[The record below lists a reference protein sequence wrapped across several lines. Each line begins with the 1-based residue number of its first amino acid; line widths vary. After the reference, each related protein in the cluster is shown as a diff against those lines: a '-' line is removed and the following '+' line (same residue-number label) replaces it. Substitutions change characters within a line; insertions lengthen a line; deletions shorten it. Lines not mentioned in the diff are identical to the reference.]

1 MKRQLDYYINYNN
14 RDKAENTT
22 STSSRTSQL
31 TESAI
36 TAQQGSTRNCAN
48 ATRSSNAQENISA
61 TCVSLYSKN
70 RSKNK
75 NYSFK
80 YIIL

>member
-1 MKRQLDYYINYNN
+1 MKCLLDYYINYNN
-14 RDKAENTT
+14 RGKPANTASASSTPVQDK
-22 STSSRTSQL
+22 
-31 TESAI
+31 ESAI
-36 TAQQGSTRNCAN
+36 TAHQGSTRNCAN
-48 ATRSSNAQENISA
+48 ARRSSNAQDNISA